1 MSYSIKYLGH
11 SCILIESIKGKKIL
25 LDPYLSEN
33 KFASVKPEELH
44 DIDVILVSHGAFDHL
59 GDAFDIARK
68 TGAILYS
75 DIAVVDYAI
84 SSGVKKENTRVMIWG
99 TMIKED
105 DIEIR
110 SLEAKHISHFTYNN
124 MKVTGA
130 PMSFI
135 IRLEDGTGI
144 YFSGDT
150 AIFSDMQLF
159 GKLYPVKIGFFGI
172 SGLPGYAYEMNGKE
186 GALAASFFNVET
198 AVPVHYPPGSEEPE
212 IFRNELMRLNPK
224 AIACILKP
232 GEILSK

>member
-11 SCILIESIKGKKIL
+11 SSILIESVKGKRIL
-25 LDPYLSEN
+25 IDPYLSEN
-33 KFASVKPEELH
+33 EFACVKPEELH
-44 DIDVILVSHGAFDHL
+44 GIDAILVSHGAFDHL
-59 GDAFDIARK
+59 GDAFKIAQR

-84 SSGVKKENTRVMIWG
+84 FSGVKKEKTRVMIWG
-99 TMIKED
+99 TMIKQD

-130 PMSFI
+130 PMSFV

-150 AIFSDMQLF
+150 AIFSDMKLF

-172 SGLPGYAYEMNGKE
+172 SGLPGYAYEMNGRE

-198 AVPVHYPPGSEEPE
+198 AVPIHYPPGSEEPE
-212 IFRNELMRLNPK
+212 IFRNELLHLNPK
-224 AIACILKP
+224 AAACILKP
-232 GEILSK
+232 GEIISK